1 MGTSTGG
8 AASAPSTDDISA
20 ICATSAPS
28 ADDIYLSISYCLRR
42 LISGIM
48 SHVKWSKWLSLFREK
63 SNKNRESR
71 NLVIMTRC
79 SNTLLS
85 CNRKLQY
92 WWRSSMKFTC
102 YIQMIQG
109 TTVGLRCNSQW
120 WIIDTSS
127 ARHTQETHPVR
138 IAINQRGEQT
148 LNKDAKTSD
157 V

>member
-48 SHVKWSKWLSLFREK
+48 SHVKWSNWLSLFREK

-92 WWRSSMKFTC
+92 WWRNSMKSTC